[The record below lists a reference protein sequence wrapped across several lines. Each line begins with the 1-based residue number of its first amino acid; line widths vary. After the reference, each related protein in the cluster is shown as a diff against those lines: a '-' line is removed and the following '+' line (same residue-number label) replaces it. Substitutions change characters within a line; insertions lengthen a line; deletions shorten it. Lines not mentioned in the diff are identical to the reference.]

1 MFLCYTYNIHTAQSL
16 SAPHQGLQPVQRS
29 QLPNLLQ
36 MGPDKQDKRERK
48 AWDFAIA
55 PGKQLLF
62 HPLYTLAFLLQRL
75 DVTVK
80 DLGPFLWRSL
90 VNLYDHF
97 PRTRFPFMFYTIQ
110 YKFSQCSVCSGFL
123 NLIFFLSSYTVTS
136 QFFPS
141 EKHKTDMLSSRKG
154 KRSGHSCR
162 LGWLSAPGT
171 SCRWLQPF

>member
-1 MFLCYTYNIHTAQSL
+1 MKKKIVRVKYCHQQLGSSMDMERGCTSGPLTGFVRPQSINTCSLCYTYNIHTAQSP
-16 SAPHQGLQPVQRS
+16 SAPHQGLQPIQRS
-29 QLPNLLQ
+29 QLPNPLQ

-48 AWDFAIA
+48 ARDFAVA

-80 DLGPFLWRSL
+80 DSGPFLWRSL

-110 YKFSQCSVCSGFL
+110 YKFSHCSARSGFL
-123 NLIFFLSSYTVTS
+123 NLIFF
-136 QFFPS
+136 F
-141 EKHKTDMLSSRKG
+141 
-154 KRSGHSCR
+154 
-162 LGWLSAPGT
+162 
-171 SCRWLQPF
+171 

>member
-1 MFLCYTYNIHTAQSL
+1 MKKKNSESQVLSPTARKQHGHGARVYRATDCLCETSVNKYMFLCYTHNIHTAQSP
-16 SAPHQGLQPVQRS
+16 SASHQGLQPIQRS
-29 QLPNLLQ
+29 QLPNPLQ

-48 AWDFAIA
+48 ARDFAVA

-80 DLGPFLWRSL
+80 DSGPFLWRSL

-110 YKFSQCSVCSGFL
+110 YKFSHCSARSGFL
-123 NLIFFLSSYTVTS
+123 NLIFF
-136 QFFPS
+136 F
-141 EKHKTDMLSSRKG
+141 
-154 KRSGHSCR
+154 
-162 LGWLSAPGT
+162 
-171 SCRWLQPF
+171 